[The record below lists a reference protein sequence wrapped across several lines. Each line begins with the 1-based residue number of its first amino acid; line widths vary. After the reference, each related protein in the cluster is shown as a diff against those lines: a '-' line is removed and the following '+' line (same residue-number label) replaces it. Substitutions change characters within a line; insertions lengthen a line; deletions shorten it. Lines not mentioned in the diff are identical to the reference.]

1 MRSGTVEG
9 LQEVSFGS
17 GSGVGRIL
25 QCREF
30 AFVAQQLGRV
40 PAFVAGFTAGER
52 LLDGCQT
59 SHDLTGLAE
68 THRQLPKQ
76 QQEARQEPRIAG
88 LFEPAAQSLQ
98 PAGKVA
104 APYDWKT
111 ARPMSAPCKMRRL
124 EVLRAVFER
133 LLYERL
139 HAADNPLESQSRS
152 TWSKA
157 AASPIIVEPRS
168 DPARSRTPLGI
179 RHW

>member
-1 MRSGTVEG
+1 LRPGTVEG

-30 AFVAQQLGRV
+30 AFDAQQLGHV

-52 LLDGCQT
+52 LLDGCQP

-98 PAGKVA
+98 PTGKITA
-104 APYDWKT
+104 AYDWKT

-124 EVLRAVFER
+124 EVLRRPSSACSTGACTQR
-133 LLYERL
+133 ITRSN
-139 HAADNPLESQSRS
+139 HNPLDLVESSSVADYRG
-152 TWSKA
+152 A
-157 AASPIIVEPRS
+157 P
-168 DPARSRTPLGI
+168 
-179 RHW
+179 